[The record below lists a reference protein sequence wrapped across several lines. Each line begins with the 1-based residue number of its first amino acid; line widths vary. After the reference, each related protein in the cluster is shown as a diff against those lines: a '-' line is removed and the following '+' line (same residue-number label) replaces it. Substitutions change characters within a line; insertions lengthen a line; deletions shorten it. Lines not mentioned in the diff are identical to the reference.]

1 MVNRRLVSTSLL
13 IAGVLFAA
21 ESAWVFYIG
30 FSFLGDILAYVKPYA
45 IYLENLHLLIIVF
58 NLTLSVLSIT
68 LGILVRKLDET
79 RLIQLS
85 PVVMAVAV
93 ISLFVGGGFMIGAG
107 LSALATSILL
117 SEGVESRLR

>member
-1 MVNRRLVSTSLL
+1 VVNRRLVSTSLL

-107 LSALATSILL
+107 LSALASSILL
-117 SEGVESRLR
+117 SEGVEVRLR

>member
-1 MVNRRLVSTSLL
+1 LVNRRLVSTSLL

-68 LGILVRKLDET
+68 LGMLVRKLDET

>member
-1 MVNRRLVSTSLL
+1 MVNRVVVSTLL
-13 IAGVLFAA
+13 LMAGVLFAA

-30 FSFLGDILAYVKPYA
+30 FSFLGDILAYAKPFA
-45 IYLENLHLLIIVF
+45 IYLENLHLLIIIF
-58 NLTLSVLSIT
+58 NLALSVLSIT
-68 LGILVRKLDET
+68 LSILVRKLEER
-79 RLIQLS
+79 RLLQLS

-93 ISLFVGGGFMIGAG
+93 ASLFVGGGFMIGAG

>member
-68 LGILVRKLDET
+68 LGMLVRKLDEA